1 MKFTESSEYKVVII
15 RNAKAQFAQ
24 ILRYLRQDL
33 GNEQAARNVKE
44 DMEETRLRLSQVA
57 GSLKLCDDP
66 KLRLLGYRTI
76 HLKRHR
82 YFLLYKI
89 IDNNIVR
96 VDGIYHDLQDY
107 ENVLL

>member
-1 MKFTESSEYKVVII
+1 MKSTESSKYKVII
-15 RNAKAQFAQ
+15 TRSARTQFAQ
-24 ILRYLRQDL
+24 ILRYLRRDL

-44 DMEETRLRLSQVA
+44 DMEETRAKLPYVA
-57 GSLKLCDDP
+57 YSLKLCDDP
-66 KLRLLGYRTI
+66 QLRDLGYRTI

-89 IDNNIVR
+89 IDDIVR

-107 ENVLL
+107 ENILR